1 MTSHISVNYDANK
14 GHMLVEGDINALFKD
29 PSIAAFIR
37 ATGIQHREDSRITLP
52 VDEAA
57 LPSKFRALTKLISRA
72 GIQQEEDAE
81 ISSVLEEVRR
91 NESRFAEFAARAEAI
106 WHAQLETE
114 EVREFATALANCC
127 PGRVLYRLQLLAAY
141 HLAFSQNACNFSVP
155 GAGKTSIVYGA
166 YAYLRS
172 LNADNSKHVGRVMVV
187 GPPSSFKAWEDEYY
201 EVFGRRAAV
210 KRIAGSTAPAERA
223 AFLRGYDPKADD
235 VELVL
240 TTYQSLANS
249 VNDFR
254 IYLSALNRHTMMV
267 LDEAHNIKRD
277 DGVWAAAALNL
288 AKYAISRVV
297 LTGTPAPNGYED
309 LANLYKFI
317 YPDRD
322 IIGFSGSAL
331 KMMSQER
338 MTASAVSELKRK
350 IRPFYTRIRKTD
362 LGLPPIQEEMR
373 TYQMAGAQLEVYRY
387 IEDLVVPAL
396 NRSGGAK
403 TPEDFLANARLM
415 RLRQAAANPSL
426 LLTPLEEAIEGSVLP
441 DAVRELSD
449 SYIHGL
455 VKRFNSS
462 GIYGRSKLLQSLFQN
477 ELAHE
482 SRVLVWTYF
491 LGNIPVIQEAAS
503 GLFDDVFV
511 ISGATPTGGIDDYE
525 DDESSELLHTRE
537 AIIDAFHEGTAR
549 KLLIANPQA
558 VGESISLHKACH
570 VAIYYDRD
578 FNGGRFIQSKDRI
591 HRYGLRAD
599 QETRYIYLGA
609 KNSVDEVIDARLRYK
624 EQRLRELIDTEEIP
638 LFTVAGSTG
647 VSRGDISAIIEQYE
661 KRHLLSE

>member
-1 MTSHISVNYDANK
+1 
-14 GHMLVEGDINALFKD
+14 
-29 PSIAAFIR
+29 
-37 ATGIQHREDSRITLP
+37 
-52 VDEAA
+52 
-57 LPSKFRALTKLISRA
+57 
-72 GIQQEEDAE
+72 
-81 ISSVLEEVRR
+81 
-91 NESRFAEFAARAEAI
+91 
-106 WHAQLETE
+106 
-114 EVREFATALANCC
+114 
-127 PGRVLYRLQLLAAY
+127 
-141 HLAFSQNACNFSVP
+141 
-155 GAGKTSIVYGA
+155 
-166 YAYLRS
+166 
-172 LNADNSKHVGRVMVV
+172 
-187 GPPSSFKAWEDEYY
+187 
-201 EVFGRRAAV
+201 
-210 KRIAGSTAPAERA
+210 
-223 AFLRGYDPKADD
+223 
-235 VELVL
+235 
-240 TTYQSLANS
+240 
-249 VNDFR
+249 
-254 IYLSALNRHTMMV
+254 
-267 LDEAHNIKRD
+267 
-277 DGVWAAAALNL
+277 
-288 AKYAISRVV
+288 
-297 LTGTPAPNGYED
+297 
-309 LANLYKFI
+309 
-317 YPDRD
+317 
-322 IIGFSGSAL
+322 
-331 KMMSQER
+331 
-338 MTASAVSELKRK
+338 
-350 IRPFYTRIRKTD
+350 
-362 LGLPPIQEEMR
+362 
-373 TYQMAGAQLEVYRY
+373 MAGAQLEVYRY